1 MDLPDFNKLRREMN
15 MTPDEARA
23 ELKRLGHLPN
33 KTFQERN
40 IVIASTSKSYVK

>member
-1 MDLPDFNKLRREMN
+1 MN

-23 ELKRLGHLPN
+23 ELKRLGHTPN

-40 IVIASTSKSYVK
+40 IVIASTSESNEQGCSLGLETCL